1 MKWFGLEGT
10 NVVEKSLNIKQGF
23 SLHLDQFLQHK
34 NVLMGLGC
42 GLQSLSMSSNTLYP
56 KC

>member
-10 NVVEKSLNIKQGF
+10 SVVEKSLNIKQGLL
-23 SLHLDQFLQHK
+23 LHLDLFLQHG

-42 GLQSLSMSSNTLYP
+42 GLQSL
-56 KC
+56 

>member
-34 NVLMGLGC
+34 NVLMGLIRSAAYAVKV
-42 GLQSLSMSSNTLYP
+42 QVTLAVFN
-56 KC
+56 